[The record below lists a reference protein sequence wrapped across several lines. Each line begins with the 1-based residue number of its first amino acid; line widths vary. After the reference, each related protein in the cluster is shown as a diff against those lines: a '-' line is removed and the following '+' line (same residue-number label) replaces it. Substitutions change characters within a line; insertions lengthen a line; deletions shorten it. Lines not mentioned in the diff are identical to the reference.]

1 MDSDDAPR
9 GDVPVVTVS
18 AAFGAGGAVVG
29 PAVADRLGVPFLDR
43 AIPTAVAS
51 RVGCSLEEALRHDD
65 RGPGRLERLLVGAA
79 RVPVATLGG
88 WDAHLS
94 GAADRYGRLL
104 CDHEFVEETERVI
117 GGFARTGGVVLG
129 RAAAVVLADHPAA
142 LHVRLD
148 GDRRDRLRHAR
159 LLWDSGFGEDGE
171 GWRDEPPTPRA
182 LDDNDRART
191 AYVRRFYRTDPAS
204 PSLYHMVLDGTV
216 LSMFACVELVVRAV
230 GDRVA
235 AAGRRRSSLEQV

>member
-1 MDSDDAPR
+1 MDSDDVPR
-9 GDVPVVTVS
+9 GGAPVVTVS

-43 AIPTAVAS
+43 AIPAAVAAQI
-51 RVGCSLEEALRHDD
+51 GCSLEEALRHDD
-65 RGPGRLERLLVGAA
+65 RDPGRLEHLLAGVARLPL
-79 RVPVATLGG
+79 ATLGG
-88 WDAHLS
+88 WDAPPS
-94 GAADRYGRLL
+94 GTAGRDGRLL

-171 GWRDEPPTPRA
+171 GRRDEPPTPRA

-191 AYVRRFYRTDPAS
+191 AYVRRFYRADPAS

-216 LSMFACVELVVRAV
+216 LSMFACVELVARAA
-230 GDRVA
+230 GDRAA
-235 AAGRRRSSLEQV
+235 AAGRRHSRLEQA